1 MSGKLYALSTGPG
14 AADLITVRAA
24 RILGQLDVLYAPAGR
39 KGGDSLALSI
49 VREYLGAHTEVRCCH
64 FPMSADSAEKEAV
77 WNDVTAAL
85 AQEVAA
91 GRQVGFITLG
101 DAMLFSTWV
110 FLLQRIGCPDWLEI
124 VPGVTSFAAIA
135 ARAKTPLAMEQ
146 QSLAVISCTAP
157 EADIAAALRQHD
169 SLVLMK
175 VYGRF
180 ARIKALLA
188 QAGLLDAALM
198 MSEATLP
205 GEQCWRRLREVSDDQ
220 PLPYFST
227 ILVNKQWE
235 EAFAMH
241 IMEGF
246 LPPMWAL
253 AWWLLFLPC
262 LWYGLVR
269 LRRIVQEESNQKV
282 LLALCGAFI
291 FVLSALKIPSVTGS
305 CSHPT
310 GVGLAVILFGP
321 GVVAVLGAIVLL
333 FQALLLAHGG
343 LTTLGANGMSMAVIG
358 PMVGYLVWKLACRA
372 GIRRDVGVFLC
383 AMLADLMTYFVTSVQ
398 LGVAFPD
405 PATGAGGSIAKFM
418 GIFCLTQIPIAIA
431 EGLLTVMIYDQLTK
445 RRLIAAEAH

>member
-1 MSGKLYALSTGPG
+1 MSGKLYALSSGPG

-77 WNDVTAAL
+77 WNDVAAAL

-101 DAMLFSTWV
+101 
-110 FLLQRIGCPDWLEI
+110 
-124 VPGVTSFAAIA
+124 

-198 MSEATLP
+198 MSEATLS

-235 EAFAMH
+235 EA
-241 IMEGF
+241 E
-246 LPPMWAL
+246 
-253 AWWLLFLPC
+253 
-262 LWYGLVR
+262 
-269 LRRIVQEESNQKV
+269 
-282 LLALCGAFI
+282 
-291 FVLSALKIPSVTGS
+291 
-305 CSHPT
+305 
-310 GVGLAVILFGP
+310 
-321 GVVAVLGAIVLL
+321 
-333 FQALLLAHGG
+333 
-343 LTTLGANGMSMAVIG
+343 
-358 PMVGYLVWKLACRA
+358 
-372 GIRRDVGVFLC
+372 
-383 AMLADLMTYFVTSVQ
+383 
-398 LGVAFPD
+398 
-405 PATGAGGSIAKFM
+405 
-418 GIFCLTQIPIAIA
+418 
-431 EGLLTVMIYDQLTK
+431 
-445 RRLIAAEAH
+445 

>member
-1 MSGKLYALSTGPG
+1 
-14 AADLITVRAA
+14 
-24 RILGQLDVLYAPAGR
+24 
-39 KGGDSLALSI
+39 
-49 VREYLGAHTEVRCCH
+49 
-64 FPMSADSAEKEAV
+64 MSADSAEKEAV
-77 WNDVTAAL
+77 WNDVAAAL

-110 FLLQRIGCPDWLEI
+110 FLLQRIGCPEWLEI

-235 EAFAMH
+235 EA
-241 IMEGF
+241 
-246 LPPMWAL
+246 
-253 AWWLLFLPC
+253 
-262 LWYGLVR
+262 
-269 LRRIVQEESNQKV
+269 
-282 LLALCGAFI
+282 
-291 FVLSALKIPSVTGS
+291 
-305 CSHPT
+305 
-310 GVGLAVILFGP
+310 
-321 GVVAVLGAIVLL
+321 
-333 FQALLLAHGG
+333 
-343 LTTLGANGMSMAVIG
+343 
-358 PMVGYLVWKLACRA
+358 
-372 GIRRDVGVFLC
+372 
-383 AMLADLMTYFVTSVQ
+383 
-398 LGVAFPD
+398 
-405 PATGAGGSIAKFM
+405 
-418 GIFCLTQIPIAIA
+418 
-431 EGLLTVMIYDQLTK
+431 
-445 RRLIAAEAH
+445 

>member
-1 MSGKLYALSTGPG
+1 MRQPAAKAATASRSPSCAST
-14 AADLITVRAA
+14 L
-24 RILGQLDVLYAPAGR
+24 
-39 KGGDSLALSI
+39 
-49 VREYLGAHTEVRCCH
+49 AHTRRSAAAI

-77 WNDVTAAL
+77 WNDVAAAL

-157 EADIAAALRQHD
+157 ETDIAAALRQHD

-235 EAFAMH
+235 EA
-241 IMEGF
+241 
-246 LPPMWAL
+246 
-253 AWWLLFLPC
+253 
-262 LWYGLVR
+262 
-269 LRRIVQEESNQKV
+269 
-282 LLALCGAFI
+282 
-291 FVLSALKIPSVTGS
+291 
-305 CSHPT
+305 
-310 GVGLAVILFGP
+310 
-321 GVVAVLGAIVLL
+321 
-333 FQALLLAHGG
+333 
-343 LTTLGANGMSMAVIG
+343 
-358 PMVGYLVWKLACRA
+358 
-372 GIRRDVGVFLC
+372 
-383 AMLADLMTYFVTSVQ
+383 
-398 LGVAFPD
+398 
-405 PATGAGGSIAKFM
+405 
-418 GIFCLTQIPIAIA
+418 
-431 EGLLTVMIYDQLTK
+431 
-445 RRLIAAEAH
+445 